1 MASRPSIFLLD
12 SEPALLQSMQ
22 ALFYRA
28 GYNARAYQDLHALIR
43 SISPK
48 DITEGAIVANA
59 QQPDM
64 QTNVLV
70 EILSAAQPRLP
81 IILLAAH
88 SDIATAVQALK
99 SGASHFIEMPVVDRI
114 LLEEVESAIARPRHY
129 A

>member
-12 SEPALLQSMQ
+12 PEPALLQSMQ

-28 GYNARAYQDLHALIR
+28 GYNPRTYQDLHALIR
-43 SISPK
+43 SIAPN
-48 DITEGAIVANA
+48 DFTEGAIVANA
-59 QQPDM
+59 QQADM
-64 QTNVLV
+64 ETNVLV

-81 IILLAAH
+81 IILLAAR

-114 LLEEVESAIARPRHY
+114 LLEEVESAIAHSQQY

>member
-1 MASRPSIFLLD
+1 
-12 SEPALLQSMQ
+12 MQ

-28 GYNARAYQDLHALIR
+28 GYNTRTYQDLHSLIR
-43 SISPK
+43 CIEPK
-48 DITEGAIVANA
+48 DITTGAIVANA

-70 EILSAAQPRLP
+70 ETLSAAQPRLP
-81 IILLAAH
+81 IILLAAR

-114 LLEEVESAIARPRHY
+114 LLEEVESAIAHPGHH

>member
-1 MASRPSIFLLD
+1 MASRPSIFLLH
-12 SEPALLQSMQ
+12 SEPALLQSLQ

-43 SISPK
+43 SIAPK
-48 DITEGAIVANA
+48 DIEDGAIVANA
-59 QQPDM
+59 QQPEM

-70 EILSAAQPRLP
+70 ELLSAAQPRLP
-81 IILLAAH
+81 IILLAAR

-114 LLEEVESAIARPRHY
+114 LLEEVESAIARPGHY

>member
-12 SEPALLQSMQ
+12 PEPALLQSMQ
-22 ALFYRA
+22 ALFFRA
-28 GYNARAYQDLHALIR
+28 GYNARAYQDLQALIR
-43 SISPK
+43 SIRPK

-59 QQPDM
+59 QQPDI

-81 IILLAAH
+81 IILLAAR

-114 LLEEVESAIARPRHY
+114 LLEEVESAIARPGHY

>member
-1 MASRPSIFLLD
+1 
-12 SEPALLQSMQ
+12 LQSLQ

-43 SISPK
+43 SIAPK
-48 DITEGAIVANA
+48 DIEDGAIVANA
-59 QQPDM
+59 QQPEM

-70 EILSAAQPRLP
+70 ELLSAAQPRLP
-81 IILLAAH
+81 IILLAAR

-99 SGASHFIEMPVVDRI
+99 SGASHFIELPVVDRI
-114 LLEEVESAIARPRHY
+114 LLEEVESAIARPGHY